1 MKIYFAIPMISGKS
15 PAVPYK
21 EIRDFLVE
29 NGHQVLTEHLLEEGA
44 WESES
49 QLPREFIFQRD
60 ISWLKEADLMIAEV
74 SVPSLGI
81 GFEIAYV
88 LGLKKEMLCLA
99 LDGVR
104 VSAMIEGNKNLTLI
118 RYRDS
123 QEALRAVRAFL
134 EAIRARR

>member
-81 GFEIAYV
+81 GFEIAYA

>member
-81 GFEIAYV
+81 GFEIAYA
-88 LGLKKEMLCLA
+88 LGLKKEVLCLA

>member
-49 QLPREFIFQRD
+49 QLPREFIFLVEGSRFND
-60 ISWLKEADLMIAEV
+60 RR
-74 SVPSLGI
+74 
-81 GFEIAYV
+81 GFRP
-88 LGLKKEMLCLA
+88 LT
-99 LDGVR
+99 
-104 VSAMIEGNKNLTLI
+104 GNRI
-118 RYRDS
+118 
-123 QEALRAVRAFL
+123 
-134 EAIRARR
+134 

>member
-49 QLPREFIFQRD
+49 QLPGEFIFQRD

-81 GFEIAYV
+81 GFEIAYA

>member
-21 EIRDFLVE
+21 KIRDFLVE

-81 GFEIAYV
+81 GFEIAYA

>member
-1 MKIYFAIPMISGKS
+1 MKIYFAIPMILGKS

-81 GFEIAYV
+81 GFEIAYA
-88 LGLKKEMLCLA
+88 LGLKKEVLCLA

-104 VSAMIEGNKNLTLI
+104 VSAMIEGNRNLTLI

>member
-21 EIRDFLVE
+21 EIRDFLVK

-81 GFEIAYV
+81 GFEIAYA

-99 LDGVR
+99 LDGVM

-134 EAIRARR
+134 EAIRTRR

>member
-49 QLPREFIFQRD
+49 QLPGEFIFQRD

-81 GFEIAYV
+81 GFEIAYA

-104 VSAMIEGNKNLTLI
+104 ISAMIEGNKNLTLI

>member
-1 MKIYFAIPMISGKS
+1 MISGKS

-49 QLPREFIFQRD
+49 QLPGEFIFQRD

-81 GFEIAYV
+81 GFEIAHA

>member
-81 GFEIAYV
+81 GFEIAYA
-88 LGLKKEMLCLA
+88 LGLKKEVLCLA

-104 VSAMIEGNKNLTLI
+104 VSAMIEGNRNLTLI